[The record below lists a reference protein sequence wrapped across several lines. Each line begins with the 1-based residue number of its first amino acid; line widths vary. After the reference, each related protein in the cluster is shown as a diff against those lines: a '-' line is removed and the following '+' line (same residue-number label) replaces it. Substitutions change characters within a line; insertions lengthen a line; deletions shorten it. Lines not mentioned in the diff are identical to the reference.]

1 MGKKWGGYWQS
12 CDTSYILLP
21 NTTYI
26 FITQASK
33 PSNVKWVVCKSYWAG
48 SCGSTES
55 NIIENQRKARVFI
68 NQCWRAKGAETD
80 ASEIEEEWCQPNRP
94 LASAVR
100 SLPPRAGG
108 RLISDTHQFETIRM
122 KIGSLDYNST
132 LRGVE
137 MRCQASSCKIHGCI
151 CDCKRIFYNDIG
163 GGFGSSRQFWKPGS
177 STVIVESPR
186 PPLILKVMTQ
196 PWGFYIMLFIAVSLS
211 QMKFGV
217 PGPQAKFPN
226 FWQRLA

>member
-1 MGKKWGGYWQS
+1 
-12 CDTSYILLP
+12 
-21 NTTYI
+21 
-26 FITQASK
+26 
-33 PSNVKWVVCKSYWAG
+33 
-48 SCGSTES
+48 
-55 NIIENQRKARVFI
+55 
-68 NQCWRAKGAETD
+68 
-80 ASEIEEEWCQPNRP
+80 
-94 LASAVR
+94 
-100 SLPPRAGG
+100 
-108 RLISDTHQFETIRM
+108 M

-132 LRGVE
+132 LRGVV
-137 MRCQASSCKIHGCI
+137 MRCQASSCKLHGCI

-226 FWQRLA
+226 FWQRLAYCQSARGLSFLGNALSEHRMLDIYGLSIERADRGRHVLAVRCCIGSEVWNFNPAAAFWQLSVRAIY